1 MRTTYLS
8 VMAAGLLLVIARP
21 GESGQRA
28 GGGTSPVP
36 RTEAAELRSL
46 VDGVVGGKPAGGD
59 AYLKWDGHFMRAAD
73 GRVYVPFTLR
83 LDEADASFESIAM
96 YVRVVPRGTK
106 SPAGDRH
113 VSGSVL
119 GTPVSAPESQFSRGN
134 PTAGEASARLGLMAS
149 ELSAV
154 KPSFEAY
161 FVARV
166 PGKPAPR
173 ILRRALVVVPGEH
186 DLYVAVRERPGA
198 ATGGGPKAAVLQRT
212 LIVPNLEGSEPTMS
226 SIVLASRVDA
236 LATRVSSST
245 REDRPY
251 AFGSAEVFP
260 DADSTFNQDDVLSVV
275 YFVYNLAV
283 DEGKLPDVT
292 VECRFFRMSVWGKV
306 FGELAPQRFGRA
318 HAAPAFD
325 LKAGRQL
332 AVTQAVPL
340 TTFPPDTYELEIVVT
355 DNLAGVATRRMV
367 RFIVEG

>member
-1 MRTTYLS
+1 MRTICLS
-8 VMAAGLLLVIARP
+8 VMVVGLLGVVARP
-21 GESGQRA
+21 GASGQRA

-83 LDEADASFESIAM
+83 LDEADASFKSIAM
-96 YVRVVPRGTK
+96 YVRVVPRGTT
-106 SPAGDRH
+106 SPSGDRR
-113 VSGSVL
+113 VSGSQL
-119 GTPVSAPESQFSRGN
+119 ATPVSAPESQFARGN
-134 PTAGEASARLGLMAS
+134 PTAGEASARLGLLAS

-154 KPSFEAY
+154 RPAFEAY

-166 PGKPAPR
+166 PAKPAPR
-173 ILRRALVVVPGEH
+173 VLRRALVVAPGAY
-186 DLYVAVRERPGA
+186 DLYVAVRERPDA
-198 ATGGGPKAAVLQRT
+198 ATGAGPKGAVLQRT
-212 LIVPNLEGSEPTMS
+212 LIVPNLEGSEPAMS

-245 REDRPY
+245 QEDRPY

-306 FGELAPQRFGRA
+306 FGELSPQRFGRA

-340 TTFPPDTYELEIVVT
+340 TTFPPDTYEVEIVVT
-355 DNLAGVATRRMV
+355 DNLAGVATRRLV

>member
-1 MRTTYLS
+1 MRTICLS
-8 VMAAGLLLVIARP
+8 VILAGLLGVVARP

-28 GGGTSPVP
+28 GGSTSPVP

-46 VDGVVGGKPAGGD
+46 VDVVVGGKLAGGD
-59 AYLKWDGHFMRAAD
+59 AYLKWTGHFMRASD
-73 GRVYVPFTLR
+73 GRVYVPFTLV
-83 LDEADASFESIAM
+83 LDEVDVGFEAVAM

-106 SPAGDRH
+106 SPAGDSQ

-119 GTPVSAPESQFSRGN
+119 GTPVSVPERQFSRGN
-134 PTAGEASARLGLMAS
+134 PTAGEASARLGLMAR

-161 FVARV
+161 FVAQV
-166 PGKPAPR
+166 PVKPAPR
-173 ILRRALVVVPGEH
+173 ILRRALVVVPGDY
-186 DLYVAVRERPGA
+186 DLYVAVRERPGGA
-198 ATGGGPKAAVLQRT
+198 AGGGPKAAVLKQT
-212 LIVPNLEGSEPTMS
+212 LIVPNLAGSEPAMS

-245 REDRPY
+245 QEDRPY

-260 DADSTFNQDDVLSVV
+260 DADSAFNQDDVLSVV

-283 DEGKLPDVT
+283 DEGRMPDVT
-292 VECRFFRMSVWGKV
+292 VECRFFRMSGLGKM

-318 HAAPAFD
+318 HATPAFD

-340 TTFPPDTYELEIVVT
+340 TTFPPDTYEVEIVVT

>member
-1 MRTTYLS
+1 MRATS
-8 VMAAGLLLVIARP
+8 VSLMAAGLLLVFARP

-28 GGGTSPVP
+28 GGGTGPVP

-59 AYLKWDGHFMRAAD
+59 AYLKWTGHFMRAAD
-73 GRVYVPFTLR
+73 GRVYVPFTLM
-83 LDEADASFESIAM
+83 LDEVDVGFEAVAM
-96 YVRVVPRGTK
+96 YVRVVPRGSK
-106 SPAGDRH
+106 SPSGGH

-119 GTPVSAPESQFSRGN
+119 GTPVSVPERQFSRGN
-134 PTAGEASARLGLMAS
+134 PTAGEASARLGLMGR

-154 KPSFEAY
+154 QPLFEAY
-161 FVARV
+161 FVTRV
-166 PGKPAPR
+166 PRTPGSR
-173 ILRRALVVVPGEH
+173 ILRRALVVAPGAY

-198 ATGGGPKAAVLQRT
+198 ATGGPKAAVLRQT
-212 LIVPNLEGSEPTMS
+212 LIVPNLEGSEPAMS

-245 REDRPY
+245 QEDRPY

-260 DADSTFNQDDVLSVV
+260 DADSTFTRDDVLSIV

-292 VECRFFRMSVWGKV
+292 VECRFFRMSGWGKV

-340 TTFPPDTYELEIVVT
+340 TTFPPDTYEVEIVVT
-355 DNLAGVATRRMV
+355 DNLAGVTTRRMV